1 MASSLETNKIL
12 AAILTAGIFASGAG
26 VASRIIYHPAPP
38 EEPSYLIEVAA
49 TAVESGGDQ
58 GEAEVTLAS
67 LLPAADVAAGEK
79 VAKKCAA
86 CHTFDDGGANKIGP
100 NLWGILGRD
109 IGAVDGFAYSDALT
123 GLGGSWDF
131 DSLDAFLAKP
141 KDFAPGT
148 KMAYAG
154 MKNAGDRA
162 DLILYLRSLAADPL
176 PLPEAEEQESAENIE
191 SEAEGATAVEETA
204 EAAAEVVEETAAVVA
219 DQTEE
224 AVEGAMET
232 AEAATEAASDVVEQA
247 AEAAGNASK
256 AVADTASEAAESA
269 TEAAVEATETVTEAA
284 GTLVD
289 SASENAGDAKDAVAD
304 TVTEAADAAAT
315 MAADATETV
324 TEAATALVDSAS
336 EQAAEVKD
344 QIADAATAAAGAA
357 SAAVGAT
364 VAAVTEGGEAADE
377 AGSEAGG
384 LVAMIAGGD
393 LAAGEKVSKKC
404 KACHVF
410 KEGGKKRLGPP
421 LWGIVGSD
429 IASQDGFVYSPA
441 LQELEGDWTYEKLD
455 QFLAAPKSYVPGTK
469 MVFAGVKK
477 EADRAN
483 LILYLRSLAAEPFP
497 LAGGG

>member
-38 EEPSYLIEVAA
+38 EKPAYLIEVAE
-49 TAVESGGDQ
+49 TTVESGGDQ

-67 LLPAADVAAGEK
+67 LLPSADVAAGK
-79 VAKKCAA
+79 KAAKKCAA
-86 CHTFDDGGANKIGP
+86 CHTFDEGGANKIGP
-100 NLWGILGRD
+100 NLWSVLGRD
-109 IGAVDGFAYSDALT
+109 IGSVAGFGYSDALT
-123 GLGGSWDF
+123 GLADSWDF
-131 DSLDAFLAKP
+131 DSLNAFLTKP

-176 PLPEAEEQESAENIE
+176 PLPEAEEQESAENVE
-191 SEAEGATAVEETA
+191 SDEAEEATAVEETA
-204 EAAAEVVEETAAVVA
+204 VEAVEETAAVVA
-219 DQTEE
+219 DEAQDAAEE
-224 AVEGAMET
+224 VVEA
-232 AEAATEAASDVVEQA
+232 AEEATEASSDVVEQA
-247 AEAAGNASK
+247 ADAAE
-256 AVADTASEAAESA
+256 DASEAVTDAAAEAA
-269 TEAAVEATETVTEAA
+269 TTAVEATETVTEAA
-284 GTLVD
+284 GAVVD
-289 SASENAGDAKDAVAD
+289 SASEKAADAKDVVAE

-315 MAADATETV
+315 MASDATETV
-324 TEAATALVDSAS
+324 TEAAGALVDSAS

-344 QIADAATAAAGAA
+344 QVADAVTAAAGAA

-364 VAAVTEGGEAADE
+364 VAAVTEGTEAADD
-377 AGSEAGG
+377 AGG
-384 LVAMIAGGD
+384 LIAMIAGAD
-393 LAAGEKVSKKC
+393 IAAGEKVSKKC
-404 KACHVF
+404 KACHIF

-421 LWGIVGSD
+421 LWGIVGRD
-429 IASQDGFVYSPA
+429 IASQDGFTYSSA
-441 LQELEGDWTYEKLD
+441 LQGLEGEWTYETLD

-483 LILYLRSLAAEPFP
+483 LILYLRSLAAEPVP
-497 LAGGG
+497 LADGG